1 MSISKETL
9 KGYIL
14 EEVLAYLIRR
24 TGYKLLVHPDQDPQD
39 LIKRRNNL
47 WVKGRGGIHQVDVLG
62 QLEWIPAFTFP
73 LRLFIEAKFRKGT
86 TGIDVVRNAIGTI
99 LDINQNNP
107 PTPDQREILQK
118 YHYAYA
124 LFSTSG
130 FSNDAMRMALAHQIS
145 LIDLSGN
152 EFNNLR
158 NVIDRVANTIV
169 SHRDLPI
176 EGEEE
181 DYDEINILRRG
192 KLVLSVRHIL
202 RESLGT
208 LPPIDIPLEDRP
220 QNNDMPWIR
229 AALEPV
235 RIVSNQYNELFVAM
249 ANGPYMLL
257 LKADNP
263 NAFLDYAKRH
273 PRHKVTITW
282 NSQIENGKIWT
293 IKPVED
299 VNAYNLSFRLP
310 ELLSGWVFAAS
321 KDARKRALK
330 VKEQFFSSIT
340 IYRHYADGQTEQDHL
355 FRLDFDPASI
365 RTDIEGG
372 RVNVIEPSR

>member
-1 MSISKETL
+1 MPITKETL

-14 EEVLAYLIRR
+14 EEVLAYFIRR
-24 TGYKLLVHPDQDPQD
+24 TGYKLLVHPDQDPIE
-39 LIKRRNNL
+39 LIKLRNSL

-73 LRLFIEAKFRKGT
+73 LRLFIEAKFRKGKM
-86 TGIDVVRNAIGTI
+86 GIDVVRNAIGTI

-107 PTPDQREILQK
+107 PTPNQTTISQK

-130 FSNDAMRMALAHQIS
+130 FSEMAMRMALAHQIS

-169 SHRDLPI
+169 SHRDVPN
-176 EGEEE
+176 EGDEEE
-181 DYDEINILRRG
+181 GTEDFDENNILSRG
-192 KLVLSVRHIL
+192 KLVLGVRHII

-208 LPPIDIPLEDRP
+208 LPPIDIPEEDRP
-220 QNNDMPWIR
+220 RIMPWIR
-229 AALEPV
+229 EALEP
-235 RIVSNQYNELFVAM
+235 IITVSNQYDELFVAM

-263 NAFLDYAKRH
+263 TSFRDYAIEH
-273 PRHKVTITW
+273 PRHKVTIKW
-282 NSQIENGKIWT
+282 SPQIDNGKTWIV
-293 IKPVED
+293 KPTENLAD
-299 VNAYNLSFRLP
+299 GRSAYSLSFKLP
-310 ELLSGWVFAAS
+310 EIISRWIFEAS
-321 KDARKRALK
+321 EDARKRALK
-330 VKEQFFSSIT
+330 VKEDVFSSIT
-340 IYRHYADGQTEQDHL
+340 IYRHEEDQDYL
-355 FRLDFDPASI
+355 IRLDFDSESI
-365 RTDIEGG
+365 QISNES
-372 RVNVIEPSR
+372 VNIG